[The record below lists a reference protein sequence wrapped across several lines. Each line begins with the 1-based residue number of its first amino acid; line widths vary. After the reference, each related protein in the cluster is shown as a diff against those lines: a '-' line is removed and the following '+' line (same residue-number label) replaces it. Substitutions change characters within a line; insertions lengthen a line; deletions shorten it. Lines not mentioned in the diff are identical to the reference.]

1 MTAQIGERVAR
12 TRSKRDMTVQALADR
27 CAEIGLPIGRV
38 TITKLER
45 GMRQAVTPAEVMVLA
60 AALDVA
66 PVELLFPV
74 GIDKRIEILPGQ
86 MMDSLAAVRWF
97 CGDLKL
103 EVSGGVVKALR
114 RPETGEES
122 GVVLLEKHDN
132 IARRWNGWRPTA
144 TQALRA
150 AMSVP
155 VRKRNREEIADWKT
169 VIEVYRENASEGL
182 RYIRAEMRRR
192 GMTLPPVPL
201 GLIPDDDDPQKP
213 TDD

>member
-27 CAEIGLPIGRV
+27 CAEMGLPIGRV

-74 GIDKRIEILPGQ
+74 GVDERIEILPGQ
-86 MMDSLAAVRWF
+86 LVDSLAAVRWF

-114 RPETGEES
+114 RPETEEES
-122 GVVLLEKHDN
+122 GVVLLEKHDK
-132 IARRWNGWRPTA
+132 IAYDWNELRSVVPRA
-144 TQALRA
+144 ALRA
-150 AMSVP
+150 TD
-155 VRKRNREEIADWKT
+155 RKRDREDFAYWRAVNKAS
-169 VIEVYRENASEGL
+169 REWATESL
-182 RYIRAEMRRR
+182 RYVRAEMRRR

-201 GLIPDDDDPQKP
+201 GLSLDDNGQQEPSDD
-213 TDD
+213 